1 MPDLLYLALVFFV
14 LAIVAAVVGMQG
26 VAGISLEAARW
37 LVIAF
42 IVLAIISL
50 LL

>member
-1 MPDLLYLALVFFV
+1 MPDLLYLAVVFFI
-14 LAIVAAVVGMQG
+14 LAIVAAVVGMQA
-26 VAGISLEAARW
+26 VAGISMEAAKW

-42 IVLAIISL
+42 IALAIISL